1 MLLQLLGELVPAMGE
16 EFRGQDNKCLHHLT
30 GDRGIMDE
38 DGYLWW
44 TGRADDVPDVLG
56 SEVVN
61 ACGYCY

>member
-1 MLLQLLGELVPAMGE
+1 MSWE
-16 EFRGQDNKCLHHLT
+16 EYASARVHMAYLT

-38 DGYLWW
+38 DGYLRW